1 MESSDGR
8 VLVIVVIATVLFVV
22 GRRFQR
28 TVDTWAGWGKAVK
41 TATEATAKIPDAKSA
56 AWAALRRMVVIGA
69 GTLALLALIANA
81 FRYI

>member
-1 MESSDGR
+1 MGSSEGR
-8 VLVIVVIATVLFVV
+8 VLVIVIIATVLFVV

-41 TATEATAKIPDAKSA
+41 NAAEASAKIPGAKSA
-56 AWAALRRMVVIGA
+56 AWAALWRMVMIGA